1 MDNFLHQHVHFP
13 TREDNMLY
21 ILLTSTPNIVN
32 CIDCHGKLGSSD
44 HVLILANL
52 NLSTVVPDNPQEV
65 QD

>member
-1 MDNFLHQHVHFP
+1 MGPIFFACWDLPQ
-13 TREDNMLY
+13 
-21 ILLTSTPNIVN
+21 IVN